1 MMETKCFETHEIHSG
16 ILAANE
22 EFKRRHARRRVGQ
35 EEETEF
41 FALVAAAVKL
51 NRTFDALDRAG
62 LPHALSDIRAAHPE
76 YQRFLDDGAIMTLI
90 GAWRNKPPGYDA
102 ELNEKATRSLRL
114 DEQACRSLT
123 NQYLNAEETE
133 TGRSPRRAQD
143 VQLVLRR
150 VIATQSSQ

>member
-1 MMETKCFETHEIHSG
+1 MTTTKCFDAHEIHLG

-22 EFKRRHARRRVGQ
+22 EFRRRHARPRVGQ

-114 DEQACRSLT
+114 DGDTCRSLT
-123 NQYLNAEETE
+123 YQYLNAEET
-133 TGRSPRRAQD
+133 
-143 VQLVLRR
+143 
-150 VIATQSSQ
+150 ATAI